1 MMIIVFVLF
10 AEHTLIP
17 NMWSYFVVKP
27 KFYFEDFKTDQEM
40 QAYFEKEYPV
50 GSSVRKLLSDAED
63 AGASCEAIANAER
76 TKSSEYY
83 DKYYCLYRTFFF
95 SRNPAKVYIILSYTS
110 KDYIITSVDTTFY
123 GAQWFV
129 I

>member
-1 MMIIVFVLF
+1 
-10 AEHTLIP
+10 
-17 NMWSYFVVKP
+17 MWSYFVVKP

-63 AGASCEAIANAER
+63 AGAFCEATANAEHDIR
-76 TKSSEYY
+76 NFEYY
-83 DKYYCLYRTFFF
+83 DKYFCRYETFFF
-95 SRNPAKVYIILSYTS
+95 SRNPSKIYVILIYAAEEYKIINIDCGLG
-110 KDYIITSVDTTFY
+110 